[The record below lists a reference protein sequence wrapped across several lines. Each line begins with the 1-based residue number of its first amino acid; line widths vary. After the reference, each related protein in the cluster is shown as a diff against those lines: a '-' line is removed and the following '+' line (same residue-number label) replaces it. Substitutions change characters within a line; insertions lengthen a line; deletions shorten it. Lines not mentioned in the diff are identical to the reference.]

1 MNYCYQLS
9 IEKKDISNYL
19 WNLQFIIKDNN
30 ISKICYN
37 NSIYLKRESENF
49 SKLAENFSKFLGH
62 GFFIKNSNAL
72 YILEDMVKIIDNL
85 IYLENKIIK
94 INNT

>member
-1 MNYCYQLS
+1 MNYCYQLA

-19 WNLQFIIKDNN
+19 WNLSFSINDIN

-37 NSIYLKRESENF
+37 NSIYLKMESENF
-49 SKLAENFSKFLGH
+49 SKLAESFSKFLGH

-72 YILEDMVKIIDNL
+72 NILENMVKIIQNL
-85 IYLENKIIK
+85 IYLENKII
-94 INNT
+94 NNKYT